1 VCVRACVCVSVCLSA
16 IISSVD
22 PISTS
27 FCVCYL
33 VVRGGKCRKTK
44 ILASKPAETKMV
56 GNNNNVFP
64 KIVPTR
70 EFTTKIEKN
79 FFSFSRSWPWA
90 YFLNGPNA
98 VASVTPILIRQCL
111 LYNFFL
117 QLHCM
122 QQLSRFRLTQ
132 RVARSLCGGRASC
145 YEHVHVKV
153 MQQQVQYCMYW
164 TQFAVTSANIS
175 ISFVLQSSQAYTCTC
190 RRPNIS
196 VSAFTIKTLATG

>member
-1 VCVRACVCVSVCLSA
+1 MRMSICVCACVRVRVCVCLSA
-16 IISSVD
+16 IMSSVD

-27 FCVCYL
+27 FCACYRVGL
-33 VVRGGKCRKTK
+33 VRGGKCRKTK

-79 FFSFSRSWPWA
+79 FFSFSHPWPWA
-90 YFLNGPNA
+90 YFLNGPKA
-98 VASVTPILIRQCL
+98 AASVAPTIIRQCL

-132 RVARSLCGGRASC
+132 RVARSLCGSRASC

-175 ISFVLQSSQAYTCTC
+175 ISFVLQSS
-190 RRPNIS
+190 
-196 VSAFTIKTLATG
+196 